1 MVFLVCFID
10 FWCRRTLYW
19 FANTAEE
26 KALSI
31 GEDDGSGPF
40 IWQPEMTGRSAH
52 LGGPLFS
59 FPVVFNLLWFYYI
72 PLFLCVCCFCETRCD
87 RISYRS
93 IAVGRT
99 QLSGIYWL
107 TLELFFFGHW
117 SSRIR
122 LVRPILLCDRWC
134 IYNPDAIQLK
144 MSIRAA
150 VFTSQGPAK
159 FKFMRRNNWFINYWV
174 PMVIYLKRL

>member
-72 PLFLCVCCFCETRCD
+72 PLFFCVCVAFVKLAATGF
-87 RISYRS
+87 RIDPS
-93 IAVGRT
+93 
-99 QLSGIYWL
+99 
-107 TLELFFFGHW
+107 
-117 SSRIR
+117 
-122 LVRPILLCDRWC
+122 LLAEH
-134 IYNPDAIQLK
+134 NFPG
-144 MSIRAA
+144 
-150 VFTSQGPAK
+150 FTD
-159 FKFMRRNNWFINYWV
+159 
-174 PMVIYLKRL
+174 